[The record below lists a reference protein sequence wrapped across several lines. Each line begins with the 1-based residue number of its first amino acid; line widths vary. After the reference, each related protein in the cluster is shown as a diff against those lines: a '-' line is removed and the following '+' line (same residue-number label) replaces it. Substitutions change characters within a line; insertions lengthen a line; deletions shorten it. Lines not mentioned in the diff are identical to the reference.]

1 LSWNEESLGRRKRR
15 FSLRRNKVKWAEDS
29 ASALPIMMV
38 GTNPPWSSLIS
49 GGWRSKGLSWNE
61 ESLGRR
67 KRRFS
72 LRRKKAK
79 WAEGSASALPS
90 WDIASGGRR

>member
-15 FSLRRNKVKWAEDS
+15 FSLRRKKVKWAEDS

-49 GGWRSKGLSWNE
+49 AGWRQGLVVERGVLGE
-61 ESLGRR
+61 EEE
-67 KRRFS
+67 KIQPP
-72 LRRKKAK
+72 
-79 WAEGSASALPS
+79 AE
-90 WDIASGGRR
+90 